1 MVGPLDQVKIN
12 EDKTIPASKTKRP
25 YWSSGKF
32 LTLQFLTDEK
42 IETTG
47 FEVSST
53 AVRRGIY
60 LAFCIH
66 DNFTKKQYFA
76 GHTCTY
82 EYPKVHILLSNI
94 DSHNPH
100 TSHSSY
106 IESPNFGGTHSR
118 FDNIK

>member
-60 LAFCIH
+60 LDFYIH
-66 DNFTKKQYFA
+66 DNFTEKKIIFCRTFLY
-76 GHTCTY
+76 
-82 EYPKVHILLSNI
+82 L
-94 DSHNPH
+94 
-100 TSHSSY
+100 
-106 IESPNFGGTHSR
+106 
-118 FDNIK
+118 